1 MTLTPEQLHI
11 LQHSLGCNEYGLSEH
26 RGSDEGD
33 GCFGYYRNRYVSPPN
48 DDLIGLVQLGYMR
61 DHALQNPYIC
71 RHHHCFSVSFSVTRE
86 GVAAMLAQSPR
97 PPRVSRARRRYL
109 QWLHVADAFGGMK
122 FGEWLRRKLY
132 KPR

>member
-26 RGSDEGD
+26 MRPDEGD

-61 DHALQNPYIC
+61 DLSFQNPYIWG
-71 RHHHCFSVSFSVTRE
+71 HQNHCFSVTRE
-86 GVAAMLAQSPR
+86 GVTAMLAQSPR

-109 QWLHVADAFGGMK
+109 QWLWVADAFGGMK